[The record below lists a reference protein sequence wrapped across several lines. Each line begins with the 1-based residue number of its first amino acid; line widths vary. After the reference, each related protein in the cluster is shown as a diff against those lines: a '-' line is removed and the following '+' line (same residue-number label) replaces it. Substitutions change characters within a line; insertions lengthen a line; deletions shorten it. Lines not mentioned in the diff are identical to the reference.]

1 VAVPAVE
8 VSPHAIPQSLACQEF
23 AASGRSPGANT
34 TVSRTAGE
42 GTDMPERSAAR
53 GGVDIDLLQG
63 DIAKVQEWLGDA
75 NIATTRIYDHRK
87 TRPEDSI
94 LENRRERLSFLKL
107 GETVQIFHAPKIVN
121 EPLSTT

>member
-1 VAVPAVE
+1 MLRCRV
-8 VSPHAIPQSLACQEF
+8 
-23 AASGRSPGANT
+23 
-34 TVSRTAGE
+34 TAGE
-42 GTDMPERSAAR
+42 VTDMAERSAAR

-107 GETVQIFHAPKIVN
+107 GEKVQIFHAPKIVN
-121 EPLSTT
+121 APLSTT